1 MRFRRLHP
9 PLRKTLAFGAIHL
22 LIAVSVGWLL
32 TGSFVLAGLITVI
45 EPAVNTLAHA
55 LFDGWWV
62 RRHGNDPA
70 LRKTLWFAVIHF
82 INAMAVAWAVT
93 GSLTIAGALA
103 LIEPLANGAAL
114 LAFDRWWS
122 RPRGVARSIAPAP
135 AT

>member
-1 MRFRRLHP
+1 MRIRHLGHVH
-9 PLRKTLAFGAIHL
+9 KTGSFAVVHFAIA
-22 LIAVSVGWLL
+22 IALGYLL
-32 TGSFVLAGLITVI
+32 TGSFVLAGLITLI

-62 RRHGNDPA
+62 RRHGHYPA
-70 LRKTLWFAVIHF
+70 LRKTLWFAAIHF
-82 INAMAVAWAVT
+82 INALAVAWAVT

-103 LIEPLANGAAL
+103 LVEPLTNGVAL

-122 RPRGVARSIAPAP
+122 RPRGVSRSLAFSP